1 MKKVLLTTLAFLSIS
16 VAAFAQKK
24 TTKTVKKT
32 TANEVVN
39 DKEIN
44 WLTLDQVQEK
54 MKKVPKKVY
63 VDVYTGWCGWCK
75 VMDRETFTNA
85 EIIKYMN
92 EHFHNVKFDAEQ
104 KEQATFDGKQYDWM
118 AGGRNGVNQLAVE
131 LLQGDLSYPSYVV
144 LDENKKLVKTF
155 KGFMEAESFL
165 QVIKSVV
172 P

>member
-1 MKKVLLTTLAFLSIS
+1 MKFYIYAFFAMLIFCNIS
-16 VAAFAQKK
+16 CKEGGSGGSEYEIKSNEITWLNLEQAEDLENG
-24 TTKTVKKT
+24 VKKMYF
-32 TANEVVN
+32 
-39 DKEIN
+39 
-44 WLTLDQVQEK
+44 LDL
-54 MKKVPKKVY
+54 
-63 VDVYTGWCGWCK
+63 YTSWCGWCK

-104 KEQATFDGKQYDWM
+104 KEQATFDGKKYDWV

-144 LDENKKLVKTF
+144 LDENKKLLKTF

>member
-1 MKKVLLTTLAFLSIS
+1 MKLYIYAFLTMLVFCNIS
-16 VAAFAQKK
+16 CKEGGSSGSEYEIKSSEITWLNLEQAEGLGNGEKK
-24 TTKTVKKT
+24 MYF
-32 TANEVVN
+32 
-39 DKEIN
+39 
-44 WLTLDQVQEK
+44 LDL
-54 MKKVPKKVY
+54 
-63 VDVYTGWCGWCK
+63 YTSWCGWCK

-92 EHFHNVKFDAEQ
+92 ENFHNVKFDAEQ